1 MARKA
6 TQVQFAQYGMMNVPA
21 DLLDKYAADMLK
33 DKNTARN
40 VADRAV
46 EEKITATIKNTVTLN
61 EKEISAEDF
70 YKMFENK

>member
-1 MARKA
+1 
-6 TQVQFAQYGMMNVPA
+6 MMNVPA

>member
-1 MARKA
+1 
-6 TQVQFAQYGMMNVPA
+6 MMNVPA

-46 EEKITATIKNTVTLN
+46 EEKITATIKKTVTLN

-70 YKMFENK
+70 YKMIENK